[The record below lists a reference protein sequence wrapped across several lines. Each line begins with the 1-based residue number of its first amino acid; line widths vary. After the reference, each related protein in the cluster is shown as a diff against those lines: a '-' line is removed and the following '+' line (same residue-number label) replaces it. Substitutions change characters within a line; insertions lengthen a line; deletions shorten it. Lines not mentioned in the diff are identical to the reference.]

1 MRRRQRAV
9 CSKGGLRWQGQGLH
23 RVKRAAQAGK
33 HRACSKRSPAK
44 AAKPS
49 VESTLPH
56 PLSVTRW
63 SQLLLLLL
71 LLLQLLLLRLLPLLR
86 LQLQV
91 LARSLALSFETC
103 RVSGDMTK

>member
-1 MRRRQRAV
+1 
-9 CSKGGLRWQGQGLH
+9 
-23 RVKRAAQAGK
+23 
-33 HRACSKRSPAK
+33 
-44 AAKPS
+44 